1 MLNHYLT
8 NTLSYNPMKCINCGM
23 CLAVCPHGVFAPN
36 GKVVSVVHGQA
47 CMECGACQLNCPT
60 QAISVES
67 GVGCAEAMIRAA
79 LTGSKQATC
88 GCDEGGAT
96 CGGDVAG
103 LPQAVGGASRP
114 GRFSWLGW
122 LRSPGAGDG
131 CSPPA
136 VAGDAAAKKAE
147 C

>member
-8 NTLSYNPMKCINCGM
+8 NTLSYNPTKCINCGM

-36 GKVVSVVHGQA
+36 GKVVSVVRAQA

-96 CGGDVAG
+96 CCGDSVG
-103 LPQAVGGASRP
+103 LPPAARGLSEP
-114 GRFSWLGW
+114 GRHSWLGW

-131 CSPPA
+131 RFSPAPE
-136 VAGDAAAKKAE
+136 GDAAPKKAE
-147 C
+147 S